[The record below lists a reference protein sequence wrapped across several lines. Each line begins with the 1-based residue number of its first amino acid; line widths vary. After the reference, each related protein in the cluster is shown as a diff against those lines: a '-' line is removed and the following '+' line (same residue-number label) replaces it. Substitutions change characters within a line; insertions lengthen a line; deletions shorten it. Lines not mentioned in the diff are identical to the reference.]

1 MRWEFVG
8 NMEHYF
14 SKSFHEMSWNGP
26 VIFMNWTMGGNTQL
40 VEYITPNIQRIL
52 GYTSDDVIS
61 GHLKLLSVIF
71 EEDRD
76 KFQEIM
82 NHRIASKSP
91 FWESSFRIYTK
102 NGDIRFFK
110 SYTYIK
116 QGSHPDTN
124 LIFSYLFDLT
134 EIRQEIDMHI
144 SLEHRW
150 ATAVDCAREGVW
162 DWDIENNEVFFSK
175 HWKGMLGFKEHELPN
190 LLSEWRK
197 RIHPQDV
204 EKVDTVIEDHI
215 HNESSFFES
224 EHRLLHADGTYRWIL
239 DRGKA
244 VERNDQGIAIRMIGT
259 HVDITE
265 RKATEKMLQ
274 DRNQELERLVEQV
287 KKLSI
292 TDPLTSLFNR
302 RKMIEE
308 INNVRQQF
316 IVNEKPFT
324 IAILDLDHFK
334 KINDRYGHTFGDIAL
349 QTFANLLNRQIISPN
364 LVARW
369 GGEEFLL
376 LFPLH
381 NGQDTQRQLEAL
393 QEACSNDQLLRYR
406 MDSVHL
412 SFSAGIYEVENYQ
425 NLEDMIKCADQ
436 ALYEAKSLGR
446 KQIILY
452 KEGLSV
458 V

>member
-1 MRWEFVG
+1 MG

-14 SKSFHEMSWNGP
+14 SKSFHEMSLDGP
-26 VIFMNWTMGGNTQL
+26 VIFMHWTMDGNTQL

-52 GYTSDDVIS
+52 GYTPDDLIS
-61 GHLKLLSVIF
+61 GHLQLLSVIV
-71 EEDRD
+71 EEDR
-76 KFQEIM
+76 KNFQEIM
-82 NHRIASKSP
+82 IHRIASKST

-102 NGDIRFFK
+102 NGDIRFIK

-116 QGSHPDTN
+116 QGSHPVTN
-124 LIFSYLFDLT
+124 SVYSYLFDLT

-162 DWDIENNEVFFSK
+162 DWNIENNEVFFSK

-190 LLSEWRK
+190 VLSEWRK

-239 DRGKA
+239 VRGKA

-302 RKMIEE
+302 RKIIEE

-316 IVNEKPFT
+316 LGNEKPFT

-334 KINDRYGHTFGDIAL
+334 KINDQYGHTFGDIAL
-349 QTFANLLNRQIISPN
+349 QTFANLLTRQIKSPN

-381 NGQDTQRQLEAL
+381 NGQETKRQLDAL

-412 SFSAGIYEVENYQ
+412 SFSAGIFEVINHQ
-425 NLEDMIKCADQ
+425 NLEEMIKCADQ

-446 KQIILY
+446 KQIMLY

>member
-1 MRWEFVG
+1 
-8 NMEHYF
+8 MELCF
-14 SKSFHEMSWNGP
+14 SESFHEMSWNGP
-26 VIFMNWTMGGNTQL
+26 MIFMHWTMDDTVQT
-40 VEYITPNIQRIL
+40 VEYLTPNIQRIF
-52 GYTSDDVIS
+52 GYTPDDVIS
-61 GHLKLLSVIF
+61 GQIPLLSVIF
-71 EEDRD
+71 VEDRD
-76 KFQEIM
+76 KFQDNM
-82 NHRIASKSP
+82 KHRIASKSP
-91 FWESSFRIYTK
+91 FWESSYRIYSK
-102 NGDIRFFK
+102 NGDIRFIK
-110 SYTYIK
+110 SYTYVK
-116 QGSHPDTN
+116 QGDHPN
-124 LIFSYLFDLT
+124 IAPIFSYLFDQT
-134 EIRQEIDMHI
+134 EVKQEIHKHI

-150 ATAVDCAREGVW
+150 ETAIDSAREGVW
-162 DWDIENNEVFFSK
+162 DWDMINNKVFFSK
-175 HWKGMLGFKEHELPN
+175 HWKGMLGYKEHEIPN
-190 LLSEWRK
+190 ELSEWRK

-204 EKVDTVIEDHI
+204 GKVNAVIEGHI
-215 HNESSFFES
+215 HNESRFFES

-244 VERNDQGIAIRMIGT
+244 VERNEQDIAIRMIGT

-274 DRNQELERLVEQV
+274 ERNQELERLVEQV

-308 INNVRQQF
+308 IKTAQNQF
-316 IVNEKPFT
+316 LVNEKTFT

-334 KINDRYGHTFGDIAL
+334 KINDQYGHTFGDIAL
-349 QTFANLLNRQIISPN
+349 QTFANLLKRKITNPN
-364 LVARW
+364 IVARW

-376 LFPLH
+376 LFPIH
-381 NGQDTQRQLEAL
+381 NGQETKRQLDAL
-393 QEACSNDQLLRYR
+393 QVACSSDQLLRYR

-412 SFSAGIYEVENYQ
+412 SFSAGICEVTNHQ
-425 NLEDMIKCADQ
+425 VLEDIIKCADQ

-446 KQIILY
+446 KQTILY

>member
-1 MRWEFVG
+1 MG
-8 NMEHYF
+8 NMEHLF

-26 VIFMNWTMGGNTQL
+26 VIFMHWTMDGETQL
-40 VEYITPNIQRIL
+40 VKYITPNVHRIL
-52 GYTSDDVIS
+52 GYTTEDIIS
-61 GHLKLLSVIF
+61 GHLQLVSAIF
-71 EEDRD
+71 EEDRENF
-76 KFQEIM
+76 KEIM
-82 NHRIASKSP
+82 IHQIASKNP
-91 FWESSFRIYTK
+91 IWEFSFRIHTI
-102 NGDIRFFK
+102 NGDIRFIK

-116 QGSHPDTN
+116 QGSHQDTDSF
-124 LIFSYLFDLT
+124 FSYLFDFT
-134 EIRQEIDMHI
+134 EIRKEIGMHM

-162 DWDIENNEVFFSK
+162 EWNIENNEVFFSK

-190 LLSEWRK
+190 VLSEWRK
-197 RIHPQDV
+197 RIHPLDV
-204 EKVDTVIEDHI
+204 EKVDMVIENHI
-215 HNESSFFES
+215 HNESRLFES
-224 EHRLLHADGTYRWIL
+224 EHRLLHANGTYRWIL

-265 RKATEKMLQ
+265 RKTMEKMLQ
-274 DRNQELERLVEQV
+274 DRNQELEHLVEQV

-292 TDPLTSLFNR
+292 TDSLTSLYNR
-302 RKMIEE
+302 RKMNEE
-308 INNVRQQF
+308 INIVRQQF
-316 IVNEKPFT
+316 LVNKKPFT

-334 KINDRYGHTFGDIAL
+334 KINDQYGHTFGDIAL
-349 QTFANLLNRQIISPN
+349 QTFANLLTRQIKSPN

-376 LFPLH
+376 LFPLN
-381 NGQDTQRQLEAL
+381 NGQETKRQLDAM

-412 SFSAGIYEVENYQ
+412 SFSAGIYEVKNHQ
-425 NLEDMIKCADQ
+425 NLAEMIKCADQ
-436 ALYEAKSLGR
+436 AMYEAKSLGR

-458 V
+458 M

>member
-1 MRWEFVG
+1 
-8 NMEHYF
+8 MELFF
-14 SKSFHEMSWNGP
+14 SESFHEMSCNGP
-26 VIFMNWTMGGNTQL
+26 VIFMHWTMDGTIQT
-40 VEYITPNIQRIL
+40 VEYLTPNIKRIF
-52 GYTSDDVIS
+52 GYTPADVIS
-61 GHLKLLSVIF
+61 GQIPLLSVIF

-76 KFQEIM
+76 KFRDIM

-91 FWESSFRIYTK
+91 FWESSYRIYSK
-102 NGDIRFFK
+102 NGDIRFIK

-116 QGSHPDTN
+116 QGDHPNITS
-124 LIFSYLFDLT
+124 IFSYLFDQT
-134 EIRQEIDMHI
+134 EIKQEINKHI

-150 ATAVDCAREGVW
+150 STAIDSAREGVW
-162 DWDIENNEVFFSK
+162 DWDMINNEVFFSK
-175 HWKGMLGFKEHELPN
+175 HWKGMLGYKEHEIPN
-190 LLSEWRK
+190 ELSEWRE

-204 EKVDTVIEDHI
+204 GEVNAVIEGHI
-215 HNESSFFES
+215 HNETSFFES

-244 VERNDQGIAIRMIGT
+244 VERNEQGIAIRMIGT

-302 RKMIEE
+302 RKMIKD
-308 INNVRQQF
+308 IKTAQNQF
-316 IVNEKPFT
+316 LVNEKTFT
-324 IAILDLDHFK
+324 LAILDLDHFK
-334 KINDRYGHTFGDIAL
+334 KINDQYGHTFGDIAL
-349 QTFANLLNRQIISPN
+349 QTFANLLKRQITSPN
-364 LVARW
+364 IVARW

-376 LFPLH
+376 LFPIQ
-381 NGQDTQRQLEAL
+381 NGQETKRQLDAL
-393 QEACSNDQLLRYR
+393 QVACSSDQLLRYR
-406 MDSVHL
+406 MDSVQL
-412 SFSAGIYEVENYQ
+412 SFSAGICEVKNHQ
-425 NLEDMIKCADQ
+425 VLEDMIKCADQ